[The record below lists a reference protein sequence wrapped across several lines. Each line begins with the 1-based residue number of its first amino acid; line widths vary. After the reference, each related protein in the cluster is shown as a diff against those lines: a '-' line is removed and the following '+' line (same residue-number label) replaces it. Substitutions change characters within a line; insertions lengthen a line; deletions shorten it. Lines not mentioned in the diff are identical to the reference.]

1 MFFDDKMKYD
11 WDNFPIQKEDPAV
24 GAKIW
29 NKVRRK
35 VVIKKYLGGGII
47 TAAIVSAAASVA
59 IFATFF
65 GNEGAQVQAPAAQMV
80 EIFAETSQQFILP
93 DGSSVY
99 LDEGSK
105 ISYPESMDGARSVS
119 LSGNAVFD
127 VKKTADLQNFIVNIE
142 ASYIEVKG
150 TSFAVSTKAGQEV
163 SVVLY
168 SGAVDFVSTSNGQSV
183 SLKPSHR
190 LSFNLA
196 DQSINVAPSIP
207 GITWNDGVFRIKEAS
222 LENLACFVRWKYNVE
237 VSLDPS
243 ISSTRTM
250 NGAIRYRE
258 SSEDVVKKICY
269 MFDLKYEFKNG
280 EYRISEN

>member
-1 MFFDDKMKYD
+1 M
-11 WDNFPIQKEDPAV
+11 
-24 GAKIW
+24 
-29 NKVRRK
+29 
-35 VVIKKYLGGGII
+35 
-47 TAAIVSAAASVA
+47 SAAASVA
-59 IFATFF
+59 IFASFF
-65 GNEGAQVQAPAAQMV
+65 GNKGAQVQAPAAQMV

-105 ISYPESMDGARSVS
+105 LSYPESMAGARSVS
-119 LSGNAVFD
+119 LSGKAVFD
-127 VKKTADLQNFIVNIE
+127 VKKTADFQNFIVNTE

-183 SLKPSHR
+183 SLKPSNK

-196 DQSINVAPSIP
+196 DQSINVAPSFP
-207 GITWNDGVFRIKEAS
+207 GISWNDGVFLINGAPLKS
-222 LENLACFVRWKYNVE
+222 LTDFVSWKYNVK

-258 SSEDVVKKICY
+258 SGEDVMKKICY

>member
-1 MFFDDKMKYD
+1 MVFEEQMKND
-11 WDNFPIQKEDPAV
+11 WDNFPIQKEDPAI

-35 VVIKKYLGGGII
+35 VVIKKYLGGGIV
-47 TAAIVSAAASVA
+47 AVASLVAASVA
-59 IFATFF
+59 IFVSLPAR
-65 GNEGAQVQAPAAQMV
+65 NGASAEVSEVKTV
-80 EIFAETSQQFILP
+80 EILAEASREIVLP
-93 DGSSVY
+93 DGSVVY

-105 ISYPESMDGARSVS
+105 LSYPESMAEARSVS

-127 VKKTADLQNFIVNIE
+127 VKKTADLQNFIVNTE

-196 DQSINVAPSIP
+196 DQSINVAPSLP

-222 LENLACFVRWKYNVE
+222 LENLAGFVRWKYNVE